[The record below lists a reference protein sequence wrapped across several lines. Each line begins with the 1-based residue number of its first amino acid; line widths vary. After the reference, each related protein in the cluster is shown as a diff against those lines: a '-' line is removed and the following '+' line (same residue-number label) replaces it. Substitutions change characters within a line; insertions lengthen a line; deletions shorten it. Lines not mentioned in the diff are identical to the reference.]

1 MLEFARPPL
10 RRSPREGPVH
20 PLHGDIAFEPFGLF
34 CRQILGTPCGHAWD
48 LCEKRVVPSS
58 EMAVRKLGRV
68 AIIFSVCPT
77 GIRETP
83 TRSTFDAR
91 AEGPR

>member
-34 CRQILGTPCGHAWD
+34 CRQVLGVPCGGAMI
-48 LCEKRVVPSS
+48 VPTY
-58 EMAVRKLGRV
+58 L
-68 AIIFSVCPT
+68 AIIFSVCPV
-77 GIRETP
+77 GIRETLTP
-83 TRSTFDAR
+83 IASAR
-91 AEGPR
+91 DLSGVTP